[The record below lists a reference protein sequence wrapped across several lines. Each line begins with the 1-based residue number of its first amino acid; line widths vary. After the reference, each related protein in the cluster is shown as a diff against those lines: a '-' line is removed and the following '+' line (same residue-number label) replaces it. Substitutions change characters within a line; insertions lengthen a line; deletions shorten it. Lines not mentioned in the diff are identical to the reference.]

1 MSEQIVLGCGNCIDY
16 EVSWDSRVLERL
28 IAEHG
33 IGASEIGTDVPITST
48 RDLAVSILGYV
59 ESGTGGGHYVDSP
72 SVIENFANR
81 FQKKV
86 TMGGTAIRAGIAMR
100 TLGHTSA
107 LHLVTVSDEVRKQIP
122 PNCPWVCSNNKD
134 SSYPHLIVQF
144 PKDARVRAVD
154 IAIKAPRANRVI
166 FENDPDN
173 AAMELDPGLACL
185 ASDARVFLV
194 SGFNAMRSSAL
205 LADRMEALVEIIRSI
220 PAGALVFY
228 EDASFHEPA
237 LAKQVHDALIDSID
251 IFSLNEDEMMGYL
264 GRKVALLDPGEV
276 HDALRELHRLLPV
289 PALLVHT
296 RYWALAFGPN
306 AGRYEKALK
315 GGITMAITR
324 LRFGDDF
331 TTADYRE
338 TERLPEE
345 ACGKVFADTLGVEA
359 GDAVCC
365 LPSVQVEESGVTT
378 VGLGDA
384 FVGGALP
391 ELLQV

>member
-1 MSEQIVLGCGNCIDY
+1 MSERIVLGCGNCIDY

-33 IGASEIGTDVPITST
+33 IGACETGTGGSISST
-48 RDLAVSILGYV
+48 RDLVVSILGFLK
-59 ESGTGGGHYVDSP
+59 SGTGGGHFVDSP
-72 SVIENFANR
+72 SVIEDFAGL

-86 TMGGTAIRAGIAMR
+86 TMGGTAVRAAIAMGK
-100 TLGHTSA
+100 LGHTSA

-122 PNCPWVCSNNKD
+122 RNCPWVCSSKKD

-144 PKDARVRAVD
+144 PEDARVRVGG
-154 IAIKAPRANRVI
+154 IVIKAPRANRVI
-166 FENDPDN
+166 YENDPDN
-173 AAMELDPGLACL
+173 TAMELDPGLASL

-205 LADRMEALVEIIRSI
+205 LANRMEALVKVLASI
-220 PAGALVFY
+220 PADALVFY
-228 EDASFHEPA
+228 EDAGFHEPA
-237 LAKQVHDALIDSID
+237 LAWQVRDALVNSID
-251 IFSLNEDEMMGYL
+251 IFSLNEDEMTGYL
-264 GRKVALLDPGEV
+264 GRRVALLDPIEV
-276 HDALRELHRLLPV
+276 HCALRELHRLLPV

-306 AGRYEKALK
+306 AGRYQKPLK
-315 GGITMAITR
+315 GGITMAATR

-331 TTADYRE
+331 TPANYRE
-338 TERLPEE
+338 TEGLPEE
-345 ACGKVFADTLGVEA
+345 PFGKEFAEALGAEA

-365 LPSVQVEESGVTT
+365 LPAVQAGESVATT

-391 ELLQV
+391 KLAQM

>member
-1 MSEQIVLGCGNCIDY
+1 MSQQIVLGCGNCIDY

-33 IGASEIGTDVPITST
+33 IGACETGTGGPISST
-48 RDLAVSILGYV
+48 RDLVVSILGYLK
-59 ESGTGGGHYVDSP
+59 SGTGGGHFVDSP
-72 SVIENFANR
+72 SVIEDFAGL

-86 TMGGTAIRAGIAMR
+86 TMGGTAVRAAIAMGK
-100 TLGHTSA
+100 LGHTSA

-122 PNCPWVCSNNKD
+122 RNCPWVCSSKKD

-144 PKDARVRAVD
+144 PKDARVRVGNLV
-154 IAIKAPRANRVI
+154 IKAPRANRVI
-166 FENDPDN
+166 YENDPDN
-173 AAMELDPGLACL
+173 TAMELDPGLASL

-194 SGFNAMRSSAL
+194 SGFNAMRNRAL
-205 LADRMEALVEIIRSI
+205 LADRMEALVKVLASI
-220 PAGALVFY
+220 PADALVFY

-237 LAKQVHDALIDSID
+237 LAWQVRDALVNSID
-251 IFSLNEDEMMGYL
+251 IFSLNEDEMTGYL
-264 GRKVALLDPGEV
+264 GRKVALLDPVEV
-276 HDALRELHRLLPV
+276 HCALRELHRLLPV

-296 RYWALAFGPN
+296 RYWALAFGPD
-306 AGRYEKALK
+306 AGRYQRPLK
-315 GGITMAITR
+315 GGITMAATR

-331 TTADYRE
+331 APSDYRE
-338 TERLPEE
+338 TEGLPEE
-345 ACGKVFADTLGVEA
+345 PLGKEFAEALGVEA

-365 LPSVQVEESGVTT
+365 LPSVEIGESVATT

-391 ELLQV
+391 KLAQM